1 MADTGVDIAEN
12 IMKFCIIPY
21 AEQQNVTTDS
31 IINQLYN
38 YHKTHYIDNNKTS
51 SKRGRPKGSK
61 NKDKHD
67 NESRTVRKRGRPTG
81 SNTKSSEPLVFDD

>member
-31 IINQLYN
+31 IINQLYD
-38 YHKTHYIDNNKTS
+38 YHKTHYLNSNKTS

-61 NKDKHD
+61 NKDKPD
-67 NESRTVRKRGRPTG
+67 TDSKTVRKRGRPTG